1 MYLDMQASTCGQ
13 NEARSF
19 RLRHP
24 HIVQLL
30 DFGIANADIPF
41 LVMDYAPG
49 GSLNQRHLHGE
60 QLSLDNIVDYVKQIA
75 SALQYAHDQ
84 HVIHR
89 DVKPENMLFGKN
101 NAILM
106 SDFGIA
112 VMVHGTRSGTGQ
124 NIAGT
129 AFYMA
134 PEQFRGRAEP
144 ASDQYALAVVVYE
157 WLC

>member
-1 MYLDMQASTCGQ
+1 
-13 NEARSF
+13 
-19 RLRHP
+19 
-24 HIVQLL
+24 
-30 DFGIANADIPF
+30 
-41 LVMDYAPG
+41 MDYAPG

-106 SDFGIA
+106 S
-112 VMVHGTRSGTGQ
+112 
-124 NIAGT
+124 
-129 AFYMA
+129 
-134 PEQFRGRAEP
+134 GRTP
-144 ASDQYALAVVVYE
+144 LNGG
-157 WLC
+157 